1 MATTRYVTILTKQSN
16 QPSAALPASAATG
29 EGFINTADG
38 KLYYKG
44 FISGTGS
51 TTYLPSLLD
60 SAFFEVGAHVSQLK
74 IDGGIVGYS
83 GQSGSGLVGKFLS
96 GTTSGFVLADIS
108 SIVGVDSYVTGG
120 TFSNNTRALTL
131 NINNGKP
138 SVTVTG
144 FGDTTTTGGTFVNNT
159 LVLTNSTG
167 GTVSTLINNFSGI
180 TTTGTVTAAIISAT
194 TISGGTIYGDGSN
207 LTGVQDNNR
216 YITGGTFTNNNL
228 ILTDNSGTS
237 VTTFINNFSGITV
250 NGNATITGNTNISG
264 NTTIVG
270 NMSAANI
277 STASNGSATIG
288 TGGMTIGSGGSPS
301 VAGTGDLV
309 VHGNLTIFGG
319 TISAF
324 TGELYVEDKNIILNY
339 NPTGDTYSTSL
350 GAGFSVQDG
359 LGVSAATGDTVFYQI
374 AETGTPSSVAD
385 AYGKRFWES
394 NLFNIMLG
402 SSGGTGT
409 GLYVLRETDIL
420 NGGTY

>member
-1 MATTRYVTILTKQSN
+1 
-16 QPSAALPASAATG
+16 
-29 EGFINTADG
+29 
-38 KLYYKG
+38 
-44 FISGTGS
+44 
-51 TTYLPSLLD
+51 
-60 SAFFEVGAHVSQLK
+60 
-74 IDGGIVGYS
+74 
-83 GQSGSGLVGKFLS
+83 
-96 GTTSGFVLADIS
+96 
-108 SIVGVDSYVTGG
+108 
-120 TFSNNTRALTL
+120 
-131 NINNGKP
+131 
-138 SVTVTG
+138 
-144 FGDTTTTGGTFVNNT
+144 
-159 LVLTNSTG
+159 
-167 GTVSTLINNFSGI
+167 
-180 TTTGTVTAAIISAT
+180 
-194 TISGGTIYGDGSN
+194 
-207 LTGVQDNNR
+207 
-216 YITGGTFTNNNL
+216 
-228 ILTDNSGTS
+228 
-237 VTTFINNFSGITV
+237 
-250 NGNATITGNTNISG
+250 
-264 NTTIVG
+264 
-270 NMSAANI
+270 
-277 STASNGSATIG
+277 
-288 TGGMTIGSGGSPS
+288 